1 MLKPEFFNP
10 VSDPGIA
17 FQRDTVH
24 DSLASAVR
32 IYTFESGFPDLLGAQ
47 IAIIGVNEFRGSAFN
62 REFRKGTDAIREK
75 LYRLKKHEGNAVI
88 VDLGDLKPGNTVEDT
103 YYALTEIVTALLRK
117 AVIPFIIG
125 GSQDIAVAQFNAY
138 KNFEQIINLVGL
150 DARFDLGLPEESLN
164 SHTWLGKIVLQQ
176 PNYLFNFSNIGYQT
190 YFVGAASVDLMNKL
204 YFDAYRVGMVR
215 SDITEI
221 EPVIR
226 SADMLTV
233 DLSVIRQSDAPG
245 SANPSPNGMAGE
257 EACQAMMYAGLN
269 DRLTAAG
276 IFEYDLNADLNQQ
289 TAHLVAQMIWYFIEG
304 FTNRKNDIPMLNHN
318 GFITYTV
325 ILDANG
331 SELVFLKHKTTGR
344 WWMEMPVQGKSNRFS
359 RHNFL
364 PCSYKD
370 YQQACQNE
378 MPDRYWQAFQKLS

>member
-1 MLKPEFFNP
+1 M
-10 VSDPGIA
+10 
-17 FQRDTVH
+17 
-24 DSLASAVR
+24 
-32 IYTFESGFPDLLGAQ
+32 
-47 IAIIGVNEFRGSAFN
+47 
-62 REFRKGTDAIREK
+62 
-75 LYRLKKHEGNAVI
+75 
-88 VDLGDLKPGNTVEDT
+88 
-103 YYALTEIVTALLRK
+103 
-117 AVIPFIIG
+117 
-125 GSQDIAVAQFNAY
+125 
-138 KNFEQIINLVGL
+138 
-150 DARFDLGLPEESLN
+150 
-164 SHTWLGKIVLQQ
+164 
-176 PNYLFNFSNIGYQT
+176 
-190 YFVGAASVDLMNKL
+190 
-204 YFDAYRVGMVR
+204 
-215 SDITEI
+215 
-221 EPVIR
+221 
-226 SADMLTV
+226 
-233 DLSVIRQSDAPG
+233 
-245 SANPSPNGMAGE
+245 
-257 EACQAMMYAGLN
+257 N

-325 ILDANG
+325 TLDANG